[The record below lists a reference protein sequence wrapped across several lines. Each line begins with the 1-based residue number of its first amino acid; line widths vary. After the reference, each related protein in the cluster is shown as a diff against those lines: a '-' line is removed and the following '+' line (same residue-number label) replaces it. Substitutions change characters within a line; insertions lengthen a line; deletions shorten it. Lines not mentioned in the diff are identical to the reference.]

1 MDRCLLPYVT
11 FLQEHDPA
19 PFAEYILARELIG
32 DETEAEDA
40 YAWAKQFALY
50 DDLAGEQREDG
61 SWGAYLSAETA
72 TSKNCR
78 YKTTARALQR
88 ARDLALPADDPAVV
102 RARALLHRYLSGE
115 TLLPDTMSPR
125 NFTQRAGIRRQA
137 LLDLSFYEPEDEQVM
152 RFRSLLAER
161 LEYACASGRF
171 DRARWKAAG
180 IEEPLRI
187 GEADESV
194 LPILAFPGCIGE
206 RLQRCLLAYLWE
218 EWHFYGIV
226 CCGDRYAPSDG
237 EFHFW
242 LLLLEQLRDFSLFP
256 EFAASQVLPALR
268 MLCDRLI
275 DPCERVEIK
284 INRYHAQY
292 GQYSA
297 SWQTYA
303 RKRNDLLL
311 RLLRTLR
318 CALVCRE

>member
-115 TLLPDTMSPR
+115 TPLPDTMSPR
-125 NFTQRAGIRRQA
+125 
-137 LLDLSFYEPEDEQVM
+137 
-152 RFRSLLAER
+152 
-161 LEYACASGRF
+161 
-171 DRARWKAAG
+171 
-180 IEEPLRI
+180 
-187 GEADESV
+187 
-194 LPILAFPGCIGE
+194 
-206 RLQRCLLAYLWE
+206 
-218 EWHFYGIV
+218 
-226 CCGDRYAPSDG
+226 
-237 EFHFW
+237 EFHTA
-242 LLLLEQLRDFSLFP
+242 RRHP
-256 EFAASQVLPALR
+256 PAGAA
-268 MLCDRLI
+268 
-275 DPCERVEIK
+275 
-284 INRYHAQY
+284 
-292 GQYSA
+292 
-297 SWQTYA
+297 
-303 RKRNDLLL
+303 
-311 RLLRTLR
+311 
-318 CALVCRE
+318 